1 MNHNIKPWIEK
12 YRPTSLD
19 DIVSHT
25 HIIKSLKTYVK
36 KESLPNMIFYGPPGT
51 GKTSTI
57 ISYAKQLYKE
67 YFPNMVLELNA
78 SDDRGKN
85 IVRITIKDFVSSY
98 SNFCNIPFKLVI
110 LDEVDAMT
118 SEAQMLMRGIMEKY
132 SNNARFC
139 LICNNIKDINRSLIS
154 RCVIFRFLP
163 IPKKII
169 TKRIKNILQEEEI
182 EITNNALDLVYN
194 TSDGDMRTVLNIC
207 QSLKMIYE
215 HKVSLHNVIKCFGY
229 ITTRNLNKIIDL
241 IINNEI
247 KTSFYLIKDII
258 ITESISFID
267 IINNISSLLLDKIVV
282 NENFHNLNIP
292 LCLKKLSLLEVNY
305 YNQININILI
315 SLLISVFT

>member
-1 MNHNIKPWIEK
+1 MNHNIIPWIEK
-12 YRPTSLD
+12 YRPIRLD
-19 DIVSHT
+19 DIVAHT
-25 HIIKSLKTYVK
+25 HIIKSLKIYTK
-36 KESLPNMIFYGPPGT
+36 KETLPNMIFYGPPGT

-67 YFPNMVLELNA
+67 YFSNMVLELNA

-118 SEAQMLMRGIMEKY
+118 YDAQMLMRGIMEKY

-154 RCVIFRFLP
+154 RCVIFRFIP
-163 IPKKII
+163 IPKKNI
-169 TKRIKNILQEEEI
+169 TKRIKNILQEENI

-207 QSLKMIYE
+207 QSLKMIYK
-215 HKVSLHNVIKCFGY
+215 HKVSLHNVIKCFGF

-247 KTSFYLIKDII
+247 KISFFLLKNII
-258 ITESISFID
+258 LTEHISFID
-267 IINNISSLLLDKIVV
+267 IINNISSIFLDNLI
-282 NENFHNLNIP
+282 ENKNFYNLNIP
-292 LCLKKLSLLEVNY
+292 FALKKLSLLEVNFY
-305 YNQININILI
+305 SQININILI
-315 SLLISVFT
+315 SLLISIFT

>member
-1 MNHNIKPWIEK
+1 MNHHINPWIEK

-19 DIVSHT
+19 DIVSHNN
-25 HIIKSLKTYVK
+25 IIKALKNYSK
-36 KESLPNMIFYGPPGT
+36 NKSLPNMILYGPPGT

-118 SEAQMLMRGIMEKY
+118 HDAQMLMRGIMEKFH
-132 SNNARFC
+132 NKARFC
-139 LICNNIKDINRSLIS
+139 LICNNIKDINWSLIS
-154 RCVIFRFLP
+154 RCIIFRFLS

-169 TKRIKNILQEEEI
+169 TKRIKNILQKEEI
-182 EITNNALDLVYN
+182 EITNNALDIIYN
-194 TSDGDMRTVLNIC
+194 TADGDMRTVLNIC

-215 HKVSLHNVIKCFGY
+215 QKVSLHNVIKCFGF
-229 ITTRNLNKIIDL
+229 ITTRNLNKIIDI
-241 IINNEI
+241 IINNNI
-247 KTSFYLIKDII
+247 NTAFYLIKNII
-258 ITESISFID
+258 ISESISFID
-267 IINNISSLLLDKIVV
+267 IINNISSLLVDNIVN
-282 NENFHNLNIP
+282 NENFHNIDIP
-292 LCLKKLSLLEVNY
+292 YSLKKLSLLEVNY

-315 SLLISVFT
+315 SLLICVFT